1 MPLPKATL
9 MACEAQ
15 IFDEGEN
22 MSKAGDLYG
31 QSLYDLA
38 AEENLTDEIL
48 GEMEVVKEIFK
59 ENPDYVTLLS
69 EPSVPKHERLQLV
82 DQAFDGSLQPYLMNF
97 IKILIEKGLL
107 REFSACQKR
116 FRKSYNE
123 AHGIAE
129 ALVTTAVALS
139 SDQVTQLQEKLE
151 KISGKTIVLK
161 QKTDPSVLGGV
172 RVDLEGQ
179 LFDGTV
185 KGRLSELRRRVDE
198 TVI

>member
-1 MPLPKATL
+1 
-9 MACEAQ
+9 
-15 IFDEGEN
+15 

-38 AEENLTDEIL
+38 AESNLSDEIL
-48 GEMEVVKEIFK
+48 GEMEVINGIFK

-69 EPSVPKHERLQLV
+69 EPSVPKKERLQLV
-82 DQAFDGSLQPYLMNF
+82 DQALGDGCQEYLLNF
-97 IKILIEKGLL
+97 IKILIEKGIL
-107 REFSACQKR
+107 REFSACRKR
-116 FRKSYNE
+116 YRRCYNLE
-123 AHGIAE
+123 HGIAD
-129 ALVTTAVALS
+129 ALVTTAVALDDS
-139 SDQVTQLQEKLE
+139 QLSLLKAKLE
-151 KISGKTIVLK
+151 NISGKKVLLR
-161 QKTDPSVLGGV
+161 QKVDSSVLGGV

>member
-1 MPLPKATL
+1 
-9 MACEAQ
+9 
-15 IFDEGEN
+15 

-48 GEMEVVKEIFK
+48 GEMEVVKGIFK
-59 ENPDYVTLLS
+59 ENPDYITLLS

-82 DQAFDGSLQPYLMNF
+82 DQAFDGSLQPYLLNF

-123 AHGIAE
+123 AHGIAD
-129 ALVTTAVALS
+129 AVVTTAIAL
-139 SDQVTQLQEKLE
+139 DEKELNLLKEKLE
-151 KISGKTIVLK
+151 KISGKKILLK

>member
-1 MPLPKATL
+1 
-9 MACEAQ
+9 
-15 IFDEGEN
+15 

-48 GEMEVVKEIFK
+48 GEMSAVKEIFT

-69 EPSVPKHERLQLV
+69 EPSVPKKERLQLV
-82 DQAFDGSLQPYLMNF
+82 DEAFNGSLQPYLMSF

-107 REFSACQKR
+107 REYSACYKR
-116 FRKSYNE
+116 FRLSYNE

-129 ALVTTAVALS
+129 ALVTTAVAL
-139 SDQVTQLQEKLE
+139 DDTQLSQLKEKLE
-151 KISGKTIVLK
+151 KISGKKVLLD

>member
-1 MPLPKATL
+1 
-9 MACEAQ
+9 
-15 IFDEGEN
+15 

-48 GEMEVVKEIFK
+48 GEMGVVKEIFK
-59 ENPDYVTLLS
+59 ENPDYIKLLS
-69 EPSVPKHERLQLV
+69 EPSVPRNERLQLV
-82 DQAFDGSLQPYLMNF
+82 DEAFEGSLQPYLMNF
-97 IKILIEKGLL
+97 IKILIEKGIV
-107 REFSACQKR
+107 REFSACYKR

-129 ALVTTAVALS
+129 ALVTTAVKLDDGQLS
-139 SDQVTQLQEKLE
+139 QLKEKLE
-151 KISGKTIVLK
+151 SISGKKILLE
-161 QKTDPSVLGGV
+161 QKTDPGVLGGV

>member
-1 MPLPKATL
+1 
-9 MACEAQ
+9 
-15 IFDEGEN
+15 

-38 AEENLTDEIL
+38 AEENLTDDIL
-48 GEMEVVKEIFK
+48 GEMVSVREIFK
-59 ENPDYVTLLS
+59 ENPDYITLLS
-69 EPSVPKHERLQLV
+69 EPSVPRKERLQLV
-82 DQAFDGSLQPYLMNF
+82 DEAFDGSLQPYLMNF

-129 ALVTTAVALS
+129 AVVTTAVAL
-139 SDQVTQLQEKLE
+139 DEAQLSALKEKLE
-151 KISGKTIVLK
+151 KLSGKKILLQ
-161 QKTDPSVLGGV
+161 QKTDVSVLGGV

>member
-1 MPLPKATL
+1 
-9 MACEAQ
+9 
-15 IFDEGEN
+15 

-48 GEMEVVKEIFK
+48 GEMEIIKGIFK
-59 ENPDYVTLLS
+59 ENPDYITLLS
-69 EPSVPKHERLQLV
+69 EPSVPKNERLKLV
-82 DQAFDGSLQPYLMNF
+82 DEAFKEGCHEYLLNF

-116 FRKSYNE
+116 FRRSYNE
-123 AHGIAE
+123 EHGIAD
-129 ALVTTAVALS
+129 ALVTTAVAL
-139 SDQVTQLQEKLE
+139 DGTQLEQLKNKLE
-151 KISGKTIVLK
+151 NISGKKVLLS
-161 QKTDPSVLGGV
+161 QKVDPGVLGGV

-185 KGRLSELRRRVDE
+185 KGRLSELQRRVDE

>member
-1 MPLPKATL
+1 
-9 MACEAQ
+9 
-15 IFDEGEN
+15 

-48 GEMEVVKEIFK
+48 GEMEAVKGIFN
-59 ENPDYVTLLS
+59 ENPDYITLLS
-69 EPSVPKHERLQLV
+69 EPSVPKNERLQLV
-82 DQAFDGSLQPYLMNF
+82 DQAFDGSLQPYLLNF

-123 AHGIAE
+123 EHGIAD
-129 ALVTTAVALS
+129 AVVTTAIAL
-139 SDQVTQLQEKLE
+139 DERELGLLKDKLE
-151 KISGKTIVLK
+151 KISGKKILLK

>member
-1 MPLPKATL
+1 
-9 MACEAQ
+9 
-15 IFDEGEN
+15 

-48 GEMEVVKEIFK
+48 GEMEVVKGIFN
-59 ENPDYVTLLS
+59 ENPDYITLLS
-69 EPSVPKHERLQLV
+69 EPSVPKNERLQLV
-82 DQAFDGSLQPYLMNF
+82 DQAFDVSLQPYLLNF

-123 AHGIAE
+123 EHGIAD
-129 ALVTTAVALS
+129 AVVTTAIAL
-139 SDQVTQLQEKLE
+139 DERELGLLKDKLE
-151 KISGKTIVLK
+151 KISGKKILLK
-161 QKTDPSVLGGV
+161 QKTDPDVLGGV

>member
-1 MPLPKATL
+1 
-9 MACEAQ
+9 
-15 IFDEGEN
+15 

-38 AEENLTDEIL
+38 AEENLTDDIL
-48 GEMEVVKEIFK
+48 GEMETVRGILK

-69 EPSVPKHERLQLV
+69 EPSVPKKERLQLV
-82 DQAFDGSLQPYLMNF
+82 DESLGSGLTPYHLNF

-107 REFSACQKR
+107 REYSACYKR

-123 AHGIAE
+123 THGIAD

-139 SDQVTQLQEKLE
+139 DSQLSQLKEKLE
-151 KISGKTIVLK
+151 KISGKKILLE
-161 QKTDPSVLGGV
+161 QKTDPDILGGV

-179 LFDGTV
+179 LFDGSV
-185 KGRLSELRRRVDE
+185 KGRLSELRRKVDDI
-198 TVI
+198 VI